1 MRKEIIG
8 IFLFFFV
15 LLIFISLLSYSPAD
29 PSINHSVP
37 KIHHIHN
44 FFGLVGAHLSGL
56 LVGLF
61 GLG

>member
-8 IFLFFFV
+8 IFLLFFV

-37 KIHHIHN
+37 KIH
-44 FFGLVGAHLSGL
+44 
-56 LVGLF
+56 
-61 GLG
+61 